1 VLSEQ
6 AYTHQRRIDLI
17 HTDGSFWLHRKFHGG
32 LGTVAAVAVLVVE
45 VVTVGWMKM
54 MMAVIMMAT
63 ILVAMVAR
71 GYGTSWWSQWV
82 GPSYQREI

>member
-1 VLSEQ
+1 
-6 AYTHQRRIDLI
+6 
-17 HTDGSFWLHRKFHGG
+17 
-32 LGTVAAVAVLVVE
+32 
-45 VVTVGWMKM
+45 MKM